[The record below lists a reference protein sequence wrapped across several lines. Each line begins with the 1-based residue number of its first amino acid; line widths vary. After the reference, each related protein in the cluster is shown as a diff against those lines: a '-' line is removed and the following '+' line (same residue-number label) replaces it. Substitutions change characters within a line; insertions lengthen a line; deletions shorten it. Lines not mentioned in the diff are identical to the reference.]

1 MESSGKR
8 PTDTDR
14 ILLHKL
20 VQEEGF
26 STPPAEIVDHILDRS
41 TVVCLRSGEP
51 LISLGF
57 VNPDFYILLDGIIR
71 RWHPDGNREVT
82 SAFALAGTQS
92 SITTH
97 TCAKAAPATSR
108 PAHPHD

>member
-57 VNPDFYILLDGIIR
+57 VNPDFTSSSTASYVADTPTATAKSPPSLL
-71 RWHPDGNREVT
+71 WQAHK
-82 SAFALAGTQS
+82 S

-97 TCAKAAPATSR
+97 TWAKAAPATSR
-108 PAHPHD
+108 TAHPHD